1 MWVDSK
7 SAGLEFFED
16 GGVFANEIDGAS
28 GDSEGFS
35 ILGDDGEWE
44 GLGGFGFDEVL
55 EVKHGSEVFLSL
67 DGVVEA
73 SVSDP
78 FDGRDVDQGA
88 VVFAMGVVTT
98 AAERTEN

>member
-1 MWVDSK
+1 MWADSK

-35 ILGDDGEWE
+35 VLGDDGEWE
-44 GLGGFGFDEVL
+44 GLGRFGFDEVL
-55 EVKHGSEVFLSL
+55 QVKHGSEVFLSL
-67 DGVVEA
+67 DSVVEA

-78 FDGRDVDQGA
+78 FDGCDVDQGA
-88 VVFAMGVVTT
+88 VVFALVVVDT
-98 AAERTEN
+98 APERMEN